1 MVAAPFCLLTDR
13 THLKIRFAVTDNQ
26 PDFDYTFFCQK
37 AIWFEAQYY
46 GKTKVPPQQIKN
58 MVIMRAKTLLF
69 IILCL
74 AMTGGVSTAGIANT
88 SPQEIDKKT
97 VIRGSGLDVPRFAAL
112 KSNKVNMRVGP
123 GHDYPIEWVYLRK
136 NLPVKVVSEFDVWR
150 KIVDHEGITGWVHSQ
165 LVSSKR
171 YAVIT
176 APVAR
181 LRKTADADAPV
192 SAIVEKNVV
201 MELQFCEQGWCRLYH
216 ENGAGWAL
224 PAEFFGL
231 LENENLR

>member
-1 MVAAPFCLLTDR
+1 
-13 THLKIRFAVTDNQ
+13 
-26 PDFDYTFFCQK
+26 
-37 AIWFEAQYY
+37 
-46 GKTKVPPQQIKN
+46 

-74 AMTGGVSTAGIANT
+74 AMTGGVSTAGIVNT

-97 VIRGSGLDVPRFAAL
+97 VIRGSGLEVPRFAAL

>member
-46 GKTKVPPQQIKN
+46 DRRKTPEQMKN
-58 MVIMRAKTLLF
+58 LVIMHAKTISYM
-69 IILCL
+69 IICL
-74 AMTGGVSTAGIANT
+74 AMLAGAPAAGLANT
-88 SPQEIDKKT
+88 SSQAIDKKT
-97 VIRGSGLDVPRFAAL
+97 VINGSGLDVPRFAAL

-123 GHDYPIEWVYLRK
+123 GHDYPVEGVYLRK

-150 KIVDHEGITGWVHSQ
+150 KIIDHEGVTGWVHSQ
-165 LVSSKR
+165 LISSKR

-181 LRKTADADAPV
+181 LRKTADAEAAV

-231 LENENLR
+231 LENEKLR